1 MNKSGN
7 LNHFDPMVQERR
19 VIQRV
24 IAGEVDLFDDLVTKY
39 RDLVFRFLLKTV
51 KEPSV
56 AEDLLQ
62 DTFLEGFRKLDA
74 FQGRS
79 KFSTWLIG
87 IAINISRNYFARSPD
102 IRFNSVSHEDLNLE
116 DKSRQSPLEDL
127 ENKIFVSALE
137 EGIDSLPDDL
147 RTSVILVCLEGMSY
161 EEAAQAMNLPLGTMK
176 SRLFRAREILRQI
189 VKKHLQD

>member
-1 MNKSGN
+1 
-7 LNHFDPMVQERR
+7 MVQERR